1 MKVRELIEKLQQ
13 CPPND
18 TVMLIINDYR
28 VGAHIESVRFG
39 DETPEGITVLEDYPI
54 D

>member
-1 MKVRELIEKLQQ
+1 MRELIEKLQQ

-18 TVMLIINDYR
+18 TVILIINDYMADAR
-28 VGAHIESVRFG
+28 IENVRFG